1 MIATEPQE
9 RAMDRD
15 LLELLPPQELRDR
28 LRGLY
33 RLLDAARSVA
43 SAVDLDQALESIV
56 HDACTALECDRASLY
71 QYDPV
76 REELCTRVVT
86 ELEIDEIRTPLDHGI
101 TGYVARTQRLVHV
114 PDPPSDARWN
124 ADVDRRT
131 GYQTRNILAAPLI
144 SQHDGSLLGVL
155 QVLNKLAGQFDGFDE
170 ELIQAFSGHA
180 AVALDRA
187 RLVAELRER
196 ERSAESLAI
205 ARTIQRGFLPSQMPQ
220 APGYEFAL
228 WCYPNEEVGGD
239 YCDIMP
245 IGDEC
250 IGLVVADVSGHGL
263 GPSLLMASVRAAFRA
278 LLLKHAAPEELL
290 GLLERLLADDLRDGK
305 FVTMVVAQLD
315 PQSHRVA
322 FANAGHAPALHYFA
336 ALDRFMPLAA
346 TGMPVGIAADGNF
359 SQGPPFSM
367 EPGDLILLCTDGI
380 VDALSPSGQHFGE
393 ERLQEIVRQGHKSS
407 AEALAMQI
415 SQAVVTHVGD
425 QMPSDDL
432 TILVV
437 KRTATR

>member
-1 MIATEPQE
+1 
-9 RAMDRD
+9 MDSD
-15 LLELLPPQELRDR
+15 PLELLPPQELRDR

-33 RLLDAARSVA
+33 RLLDATRSVA
-43 SAVDLDQALESIV
+43 SEVDLDKALESIV
-56 HDACTALECDRASLY
+56 RHACTALECDRASLY

-76 REELCTRVVT
+76 REELYTRVVT
-86 ELEIDEIRTPLDHGI
+86 ELEIDEIRTPLEHGI
-101 TGYVARTQRLVHV
+101 TGYVARTRRLVHV
-114 PDPPSDARWN
+114 PDPPSDPRWN

-131 GYQTRNILAAPLI
+131 GYRTRDILAAPLT
-144 SQHDGSLLGVL
+144 SPHDGSLLGVL
-155 QVLNKLAGQFDGFDE
+155 QVLNKLTGQFDRFDE
-170 ELIQAFSGHA
+170 ELIQAFGSHA

-187 RLVAELRER
+187 RLVAELRES
-196 ERSAESLAI
+196 ERSASSLSI
-205 ARTIQRGFLPSQMPQ
+205 ARSIQRGFLPTAMPQ
-220 APGYEFAL
+220 AAGYEFAL

-290 GLLERLLADDLRDGK
+290 ALLERLLADDLRDGK

-315 PQSHRVA
+315 PQSHRVS

-336 ALDRFMPLAA
+336 ALDRFMPLGA
-346 TGMPVGIAADGNF
+346 TGLPVGILADGNYT
-359 SQGPPFSM
+359 QGPPFVM
-367 EPGDLILLCTDGI
+367 EPGDLLLLCTDGI
-380 VDALSPSGQHFGE
+380 VDALNPAGQHFGE
-393 ERLQEIVRQGHKSS
+393 DRLRQLVREGRKST
-407 AEALAMQI
+407 AEELAQQI
-415 SQAVVTHVGD
+415 SQAVVAHVGD

-437 KRTATR
+437 KRTVARG